1 MNRTASGR
9 QRGSQRGL
17 WSKLRCTHRMIPTED
32 HIAQI
37 LHSGVMP
44 LPLSG
49 SGCLWGY
56 NLWLLICLDVT
67 LLCFLFP
74 FHACPERQRVRSTP
88 SQVRFPHRRSAALA
102 SSLVILYR
110 SPRQTTMLTVGIKN
124 YDYKSCTV
132 LWPASFQKC
141 ILMII
146 HTREEDA
153 HMIKRKKSNI
163 KSYRFILGLIG
174 GGASLT
180 YLCRHISPFLLF
192 FFSILH
198 FLFKLLWEGLLWFI
212 EKALTPN
219 TYLFLV
225 PIGHWK
231 ETLGFYKLSKSGFL
245 KVAVLRSYILLY

>member
-1 MNRTASGR
+1 MH
-9 QRGSQRGL
+9 SQDDSYWGPHCPVTPF
-17 WSKLRCTHRMIPTED
+17 WSH
-32 HIAQI
+32 A
-37 LHSGVMP
+37 
-44 LPLSG
+44 LPFSG

-74 FHACPERQRVRSTP
+74 FHACPERQHVKSTP
-88 SQVRFPHRRSAALA
+88 SQVRFPHSRSAALA

-110 SPRQTTMLTVGIKN
+110 SPRQTTMLTVRIKN

-180 YLCRHISPFLLF
+180 YLCQHISPFLLF
-192 FFSILH
+192 FLFSISC
-198 FLFKLLWEGLLWFI
+198 LFVCLFSLKLLWEGLKFWPQTLTFSWF
-212 EKALTPN
+212 P
-219 TYLFLV
+219 
-225 PIGHWK
+225 
-231 ETLGFYKLSKSGFL
+231 
-245 KVAVLRSYILLY
+245 